1 MGKEGGHTLR
11 GMCAGLANHHA
22 FPHIIQV
29 AALGYNTHINTCEYI
44 EIENKPKYARALC
57 ELPWTRKVAKDEK
70 TKPEKVTRLGASH
83 MGYNVELQRW
93 GGGGGGGKEEGKR
106 RVEESLQ

>member
-1 MGKEGGHTLR
+1 
-11 GMCAGLANHHA
+11 
-22 FPHIIQV
+22 
-29 AALGYNTHINTCEYI
+29 
-44 EIENKPKYARALC
+44 
-57 ELPWTRKVAKDEK
+57 VAKDEK